1 MQIEIKYG
9 RWQTT
14 DGRQWKELD
23 AVDKLLF
30 NVLIGFHKTIIKY
43 NL

>member
-1 MQIEIKYG
+1 MKIEIKHG

-14 DGRQWKELD
+14 DGRQWKDLD

-30 NVLIGFHKTIIKY
+30 NVLIRFHLTIIKY